1 MKWKVLAQQVN
12 SNLNIVREIN
22 RTDNISQD
30 KDIEIERLR
39 TTCASLAAQ
48 VAITKD
54 IKDQNE
60 MLK

>member
-54 IKDQNE
+54 IKD
-60 MLK
+60 